1 MIKPSYLSL
10 TEGEVY
16 VPGLPA
22 EYVAQTYG
30 IALDDVAKLGSAENP
45 HGPSPK
51 ALEAVREASSR
62 ISLYPDWTAKRLREA
77 IGEKFGIDPNN
88 VVCGSGET
96 EVISMVIRAFA
107 KPDEPVL
114 MHDPCFPL
122 YRIYSNCEGRRPV
135 FVRMGKD
142 FDPVMDQ
149 YIETLKKVK
158 PKIAFITNPH
168 NPSGK
173 MVSEE
178 DVIRVCEAAYPDT
191 LVALD
196 EAYVHYTENAFGIGL
211 LKRFSNLIVLRTLS
225 KANGCAGLRVGF
237 GISANPDLI
246 LPLLHIKPTWN
257 MGQMQIAG
265 GIAGINDDEHVNRA
279 VKTVVEMREYIRQ
292 RMSSMTSFRMVPDSR
307 ANFFLTEILDPKLDS
322 TIVFNG
328 LLKRGVIVKDG
339 SDIPGLGSRYLRVD
353 VNLKK
358 HMDRFADALLEIQKE
373 SVSELVSQ

>member
-1 MIKPSYLSL
+1 MVKASYSAL

-16 VPGLPA
+16 VPGLA
-22 EYVAQTYG
+22 SEYVAQKYG
-30 IALDDVAKLGSAENP
+30 IPPDQIAKLGSAENP

-51 ALEAVREASSR
+51 ALAAVTEAASR
-62 ISLYPDWTAKRLREA
+62 IDLYPDWTAKRLRVA
-77 IGEKFGIDPNN
+77 IGQKYGFDPDN

-135 FVRMGKD
+135 FSTMGKD
-142 FDPVMDQ
+142 FDPMIDR
-149 YIETLKKVK
+149 YIEKMQQVR

-168 NPSGK
+168 NPSGR
-173 MVSEE
+173 MVTEE
-178 DVIRVCEAAYPDT
+178 EVIRVCEAASADT
-191 LVALD
+191 LIALD
-196 EAYVHYTENAFGIGL
+196 EAYVHYTENEFGIKL
-211 LKRFSNLIVLRTLS
+211 LSKYPNLLVLRTLS
-225 KANGCAGLRVGF
+225 KAFGLAGLRVGF
-237 GISANPDLI
+237 GIAANNNLI

-257 MGQMQIAG
+257 MGQLQIAG
-265 GIAGINDDEHVNRA
+265 GIAGINDDEHVKRA
-279 VKTVVEMREYIRQ
+279 VKTVVEMRAYVADRLK
-292 RMSSMTSFRMVPDSR
+292 SVAGFRVVPGSR
-307 ANFFLTEILDPKLDS
+307 ANFFLTEILAAELDS
-322 TIVFNG
+322 TKVFNE

-358 HMDRFADALLEIQKE
+358 HMDRFVSALADIQIA
-373 SVSELVSQ
+373 

>member
-322 TIVFNG
+322 TIVFDG